1 MNQKEFIKS
10 RLHGYS
16 KLIDE
21 SKVIETLNRYGFTD
35 CKITESDEDYV
46 NISCKGSM
54 DGPNSKFTEDLN
66 SVVGS
71 IDWEGY
77 PNLKINDRTEF
88 NFYRDEGT
96 YSKLNTY
103 SWKWLFTTVGQPLI
117 NALVNAIA
125 GKIKFIL
132 SKDKSEF
139 DALIEKFRKSTS
151 PEESEKYWQRIQY
164 YMNKSENKKEVK
176 DKVDQVIKENKEKF
190 KKV

>member
-1 MNQKEFIKS
+1 MFA
-10 RLHGYS
+10 
-16 KLIDE
+16 E
-21 SKVIETLNRYGFTD
+21 SMIPSGTKVE
-35 CKITESDEDYV
+35 
-46 NISCKGSM
+46 
-54 DGPNSKFTEDLN
+54 
-66 SVVGS
+66 VGDH
-71 IDWEGY
+71 IY
-77 PNLKINDRTEF
+77 K
-88 NFYRDEGT
+88 T

-132 SKDKSEF
+132 SKDKAEF
-139 DALIEKFRKSTS
+139 DALIEKFKKSTS